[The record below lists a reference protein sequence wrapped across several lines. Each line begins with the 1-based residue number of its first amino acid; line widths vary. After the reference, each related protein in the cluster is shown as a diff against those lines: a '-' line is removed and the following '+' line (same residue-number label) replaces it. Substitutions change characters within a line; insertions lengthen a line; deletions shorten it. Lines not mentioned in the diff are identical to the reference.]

1 MTAKLSSLLL
11 VVFMLGAASVALGG
25 CNTTEG
31 FGKDVKS
38 TGKAIE
44 DEAQENK

>member
-1 MTAKLSSLLL
+1 MTVKLSSLLL
-11 VVFMLGAASVALGG
+11 VVFVLGAASLALGG

-44 DEAQENK
+44 DEARENK

>member
-1 MTAKLSSLLL
+1 MTAKLSSLPL
-11 VVFMLGAASVALGG
+11 VGFMLSAAGAALDG

-38 TGKAIE
+38 TGRAIE
-44 DEAQENK
+44 DEARENK